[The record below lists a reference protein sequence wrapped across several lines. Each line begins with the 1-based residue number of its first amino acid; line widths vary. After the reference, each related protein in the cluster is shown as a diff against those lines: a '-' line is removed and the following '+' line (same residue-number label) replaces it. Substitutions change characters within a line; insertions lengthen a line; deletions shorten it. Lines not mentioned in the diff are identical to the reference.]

1 MRFSARL
8 NNLRIAPRKVRL
20 VSHLIK
26 GLDAKVAIDQL
37 DNFVKRANDPM
48 MKLLKSA
55 ISNGENNFGIDR
67 DNMYV
72 FEVRVG
78 AGPSLKRWMP
88 RAFGRASGILKRTS
102 WIEIILEEREEG
114 KGRKT
119 KDQLEKE
126 KKQRAEA
133 KKKAEKEAAGRQA
146 EEEKDKKET
155 IKKEEKEISK
165 EIPVR
170 KTMDSKKD
178 GWSNRIFRRKSM

>member
-1 MRFSARL
+1 MKFSARL

-26 GLDAKVAIDQL
+26 GLDTKVALDQL
-37 DNFVKRANDPM
+37 ENFVKRANDPM
-48 MKLLKSA
+48 IKLLRSA

-88 RAFGRASGILKRTS
+88 RAFGRASGIFKRTS
-102 WIEIILEEREEG
+102 WVEITLEEREEG

-133 KKKAEKEAAGRQA
+133 RKKAEKEAESRQT

-155 IKKEEKEISK
+155 VKKEEKDINK
-165 EIPVR
+165 EVPVR
-170 KTMDSKKD
+170 KGMDSKD
-178 GWSNRIFRRKSM
+178 RKSVV